1 MCSAGYTLR
10 WSWASAL
17 SSCRILYCSIVLHSI
32 VLCTVLDSTVLS
44 LFFSVPQLREL
55 LLKYW
60 LVYWRT
66 PSYTLARCALTLAV
80 ALIYGS
86 MYYKAAVLPKPYAS
100 MGNVQNIMGI
110 MFSSTS
116 FLGMT
121 NLMAVMPLVGESR
134 AGVSSNA

>member
-1 MCSAGYTLR
+1 MFI
-10 WSWASAL
+10 AL
-17 SSCRILYCSIVLHSI
+17 LWCVLNC
-32 VLCTVLDSTVLS
+32 L
-44 LFFSVPQLREL
+44 QLREL

-66 PSYTLARCALTLAV
+66 PSYTLARCFLTLCV
-80 ALIYGS
+80 AFIYGS
-86 MYYKAAVLPKPYAS
+86 MYFKAAVMPKPYAA

-121 NLMAVMPLVGESR
+121 NLMAVMPLVGENMRGR
-134 AGVSSNA
+134 ASPATQFVDEPNGTKHRNLPVSYPQQ

>member
-1 MCSAGYTLR
+1 M
-10 WSWASAL
+10 
-17 SSCRILYCSIVLHSI
+17 LYCTSICCL
-32 VLCTVLDSTVLS
+32 
-44 LFFSVPQLREL
+44 QLREL

-66 PSYTLARCALTLAV
+66 PSYTLARCFLTLCV
-80 ALIYGS
+80 AFIYGS
-86 MYYKAAVLPKPYAS
+86 MYFKAAVLPKPYAT

-121 NLMAVMPLVGESR
+121 NLMAVMPLVGESLLQW
-134 AGVSSNA
+134 GT

>member
-1 MCSAGYTLR
+1 MCVLPH
-10 WSWASAL
+10 
-17 SSCRILYCSIVLHSI
+17 CRTCTYCL
-32 VLCTVLDSTVLS
+32 
-44 LFFSVPQLREL
+44 QLREL

-66 PSYTLARCALTLAV
+66 PSYTLARCFLTLCV
-80 ALIYGS
+80 AFIYGS
-86 MYYKAAVLPKPYAS
+86 MYFKAAVLPKPYAT

-121 NLMAVMPLVGESR
+121 NLMAVMPLVGECCGGGDQVANQSVEMLSD
-134 AGVSSNA
+134 ALCTGAHCQFYNS